1 MTALDASQDA
11 NEPKDH
17 PQPHLF
23 TITVNGKPV
32 SIAGPKTTGR
42 LIKEAAIVAGL
53 PIQLDFILSEELP
66 NRKTRLVRDDDKV
79 SIHEGSAFVAL
90 ANDDNS

>member
-1 MTALDASQDA
+1 MIEANHTA
-11 NEPKDH
+11 PH
-17 PQPHLF
+17 PHPHPHVF
-23 TITVNGKPV
+23 TITVNGRPV

-42 LIKEAAIVAGL
+42 AIKEATIAAGV

-66 NRKTRLVRDDDKV
+66 NRKTRLVRDDVEV